1 MCSLMRI
8 TSVYK
13 SAVKNKHGD
22 LVQKL
27 RFPRL
32 NNRPQ
37 FVCVPARVVSK
48 HSSHP
53 SETVVKSKPF
63 VKHQRGPLFVKIT
76 IIAQ

>member
-8 TSVYK
+8 TSVSK
-13 SAVKNKHGD
+13 FAVKNKHGN

-27 RFPRL
+27 RL

-37 FVCVPARVVSK
+37 FVPTRVVSK

-53 SETVVKSKPF
+53 AETVVKSKPF